1 MKRQFGQLH
10 EPPSENSKDPILSPK
25 YAMEER
31 TDRRVMFF
39 RRNVPEIELEIR
51 SNVEIQSV
59 QNMKAVI
66 MLIKQIVSSEEELT

>member
-1 MKRQFGQLH
+1 
-10 EPPSENSKDPILSPK
+10 
-25 YAMEER
+25 MEER

-39 RRNVPEIELEIR
+39 RTRRNVPGIELEIR

-59 QNMKAVI
+59 QNLKAVI